1 MAAKDFGPIESDYA
15 FFMAHATEA
24 ENDAAQYVR
33 ELRTF
38 DAGRDRIRLLDF
50 GCGSGDFSHRL
61 LNALRWSPQ
70 VLDLTLMEPV
80 PQHRER
86 ARLRL
91 AEFSA
96 RPVRVL
102 ERLDDAPEERFDL
115 IISNHVLYYVDDLE
129 GTLAQLAARLDSG
142 GRLLLAIAGWTNP
155 LMELWQTGFELLGR
169 APPYHGAE
177 DVAAAL
183 YRRQRDFRTAR
194 VPYSL
199 RFPNRNEHRLSIL
212 RFLFGEHLRQMPMP
226 ALLAEFDRF
235 VRGELIV
242 IEADCLHFVVPAT
255 PLSPPAT

>member
-33 ELRTF
+33 ELRGF
-38 DAGRDRIRLLDF
+38 DADRSGLRMLDF
-50 GCGSGDFSHRL
+50 GCGAGDFTHRL
-61 LNALRWSPQ
+61 LSALRWSPQ

-102 ERLDDAPEERFDL
+102 EQLNESPQERFDL

-129 GTLAQLAARLDSG
+129 GTLARLAARLDPG
-142 GRLLLAIAGWTNP
+142 GRLLLAIAGWTNA
-155 LMELWQTGFELLGR
+155 LMELWQSGFEHLGI

-183 YRRQRDFRTAR
+183 YRRGLDFRTTR
-194 VPYSL
+194 VPYEL
-199 RFPNRNEHRLSIL
+199 RFQDREEHRLSVL
-212 RFLFGEHLRQMPMP
+212 RFLFGDYLSKLPKST
-226 ALLAEFDRF
+226 LLAAFNPYA
-235 VRGELIV
+235 RGGVVV
-242 IEADCLHFVVPAT
+242 IETDCLHFAVSA
-255 PLSPPAT
+255 A